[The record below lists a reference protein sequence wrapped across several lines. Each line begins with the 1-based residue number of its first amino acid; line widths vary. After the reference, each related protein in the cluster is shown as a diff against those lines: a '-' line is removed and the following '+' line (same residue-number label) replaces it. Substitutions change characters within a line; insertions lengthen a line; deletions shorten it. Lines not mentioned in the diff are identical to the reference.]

1 MKVVI
6 DTNIVVSAVL
16 KDRDPEAIIRFV
28 IAHPQYEWIASRD
41 ILAEYMDVLRRPKFR
56 LPAQLL
62 QEWSELFEQVIR
74 VVDVGMTVDF
84 PRDQKD
90 AKFLACALAAEAGY
104 LITGDRDFTEAYK
117 MLTTTVC
124 SVTQFKGLVI
134 DTEPHEPGSPTRHTS

>member
-28 IAHPQYEWIASRD
+28 IAHPPYVWIASRD
-41 ILAEYMDVLRRPKFR
+41 ILAEYTDVLRRPKFR
-56 LPAQLL
+56 LPVQLL
-62 QEWSELFEQVIR
+62 HDWSDLFETMIR
-74 VVDVGMTVDF
+74 VVDVEITVDF

-90 AKFLACALAAEAGY
+90 AKFLACALAAEADY
-104 LITGDRDFTEAYK
+104 LITGDRDFTDAYK
-117 MLTTTVC
+117 LLTTTVC
-124 SVTQFKGLVI
+124 SVSQFKRLVI